1 MAEELSYVLVT
12 PYSIRKSRSGGIISR
27 LVSRSGLD
35 LVRAQ
40 MFAPSRDFVG
50 KFADT
55 IVTHSGNPVRQK
67 IQELLRDYVLR
78 ELTPDA
84 HRNPRFM
91 LLVFKGEDAVAKLR
105 DVVGSITHQ
114 LSAGET
120 IRDTYGDYITDAGG
134 NVIHF
139 EPAAIAPQDTATAEA
154 NLQLFAAYSD
164 SDGGVVDKAVRFPE
178 GVDVQKTL
186 VLIKPDNFRYPNSRP
201 GGVMDLFSRT
211 GLNIIGMKV
220 HHMSV
225 AQACEFYGPVLD
237 VLKGLHREH
246 TGGRAVELIER
257 ELGLTLDAQAR
268 EAIGDLLG
276 PIGGQ
281 QHWETLVEFMA
292 GSRPSKIPAEEKNSP
307 GRQKCI
313 ALVYQ
318 GVDAVGKI
326 RAVLGPTDP
335 SKAPAG
341 TIRKE
346 FGQTIMVNA
355 AHASDSVENAER
367 EMGIIRIEENNLK
380 PFVESFYGS
389 L

>member
-35 LVRAQ
+35 LARAR
-40 MFAPSRDFVG
+40 MFAPSPQFIEE
-50 KFADT
+50 FADT
-55 IVTHSGNPVRQK
+55 IVTHSGNPVRQRV
-67 IQELLRDYVLR
+67 QELLRDYVLR
-78 ELTPDA
+78 EFTPDA
-84 HRNPRFM
+84 QRNPRVM
-91 LLVFKGEDAVAKLR
+91 ILVFRGENAVARLR

-114 LSAGET
+114 LNAGES
-120 IRDTYGDYITDAGG
+120 IRDTYGDYITDAFG
-134 NVIHF
+134 NVVHF
-139 EPAAIAPQDTATAEA
+139 EPAAIVPQDNATAEA
-154 NLQLFAAYSD
+154 NLKLFAAYSD
-164 SDGGVVDKAVRFPE
+164 RDGGVLDKAVRFPQ
-178 GVDVQKTL
+178 GANVQKTL

-225 AQACEFYGPVLD
+225 AQACEFYGPVLE
-237 VLKGLHREH
+237 VLKSLHREH
-246 TGGRAVELIER
+246 TGGRATDLIER
-257 ELGLTLDAQAR
+257 ELGLTLDEQAR
-268 EAIGDLLG
+268 EALADLLG

-292 GSRPSKIPAEEKNSP
+292 GSRPSKTPVEAKNEP

-313 ALVYQ
+313 ALIYQ
-318 GVDAVGKI
+318 GVDAVQKI

-346 FGQTIMVNA
+346 FGQTMMVNA